1 MAYRPAPDP
10 LVRESVTEKIGD
22 HTYVIPDANVSL
34 VPNVGIVAGSRAT
47 LVIDPTSMTDK

>member
-10 LVRESVTEKIGD
+10 LVREGVTEKTGD
-22 HTYVIPDANVSL
+22 HTYMIPDANVSL
-34 VPNVGIVAGSRAT
+34 VPNVGIAAGWRAT